1 MNIPRYSDLGRGG
14 RPLRIGYGRIFHE
27 ACAYSPVAT
36 VESDFRRLHHLTGA
50 DLHAA
55 TGARGSEIAGY
66 MPHAELTGFRAA
78 AYLAGDVDAVPLAS
92 SLAVPSGPLTAAC
105 FEWLVAGLE
114 ASLADAGPLDGIY
127 LALHGS
133 MQVEGLAM
141 GESGQSPESI
151 ILSRVRAACPG
162 ARIAV
167 SYDLHAHLTEGMV
180 APADILISYLSNPH
194 WDLYPTGFRA
204 GTRLIRA
211 LRGQIRPTSAWRKLP
226 MVLGGGMTISFLSP
240 MRQVFAAM
248 AEMERR
254 PKVVSTSLFMVH
266 PYTDSDQ
273 LGWAVHVTVDGDAAL
288 ASRVA
293 DELADLAWAQRL
305 IPPPTMLSVPE
316 ALASLRSKKRRF
328 GPVSIVDV
336 DDIVGAGAPGG
347 NTHILAALA
356 ADDTGLRTYV
366 PLHDPGAIDALWP
379 LADGTSATVTLQ
391 GSPGYGQPPVT
402 VTGRVAA
409 HQTGDFGRVLRFDTG
424 TTHVA
429 ITERPPLPIHPKF
442 WRELGLD
449 PRKADALVQKNFFH
463 YRIFY
468 APISFEHMPVVSA
481 GATSLDRVRTR
492 DYARPTHPQTHLESW
507 RG

>member
-1 MNIPRYSDLGRGG
+1 
-14 RPLRIGYGRIFHE
+14 
-27 ACAYSPVAT
+27 
-36 VESDFRRLHHLTGA
+36 
-50 DLHAA
+50 
-55 TGARGSEIAGY
+55 
-66 MPHAELTGFRAA
+66 
-78 AYLAGDVDAVPLAS
+78 
-92 SLAVPSGPLTAAC
+92 
-105 FEWLVAGLE
+105 
-114 ASLADAGPLDGIY
+114 
-127 LALHGS
+127 
-133 MQVEGLAM
+133 
-141 GESGQSPESI
+141 
-151 ILSRVRAACPG
+151 
-162 ARIAV
+162 
-167 SYDLHAHLTEGMV
+167 
-180 APADILISYLSNPH
+180 
-194 WDLYPTGFRA
+194 
-204 GTRLIRA
+204 
-211 LRGQIRPTSAWRKLP
+211 
-226 MVLGGGMTISFLSP
+226 
-240 MRQVFAAM
+240 
-248 AEMERR
+248 
-254 PKVVSTSLFMVH
+254 
-266 PYTDSDQ
+266 
-273 LGWAVHVTVDGDAAL
+273 VTVDGDAAL

-316 ALASLRSKKRRF
+316 ALASLKAKKRRL

-356 ADDTGLRTYV
+356 AEDTGLRAYV

-379 LADGTSATVTLQ
+379 LADGTPATITLQ

-402 VTGRVAA
+402 VSGRVAS

-424 TTHVA
+424 TTHIA

-507 RG
+507 RA